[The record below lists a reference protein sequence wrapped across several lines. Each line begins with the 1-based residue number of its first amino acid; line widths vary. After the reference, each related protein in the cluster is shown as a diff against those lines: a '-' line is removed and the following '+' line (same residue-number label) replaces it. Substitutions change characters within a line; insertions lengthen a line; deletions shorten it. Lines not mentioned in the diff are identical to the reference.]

1 MKVAR
6 NPLEIIAA
14 AGCQGVALGDTE
26 ALILLGYLEG
36 HDYCLMMDEHR
47 KMWLHDNQDGE
58 KDENDTLY
66 TIRDVIELCQE
77 LNGEILLEEESRE
90 TVQPEYIL
98 DLHKDEILLERMMEK
113 ASAAIPPEPRE
124 YKVVIVEHLR
134 RVIPVN
140 AENWADAEM
149 KVREAYDRQEIVL
162 DADDF
167 AGVSFSL
174 GG

>member
-14 AGCQGVALGDTE
+14 AGCQGGALGDTE

-58 KDENDTLY
+58 NDDNDTPY

-90 TVQPEYIL
+90 TTQPEYIL

-113 ASAAIPPEPRE
+113 ASAAIPPEARD
-124 YKVVIVEHLR
+124 YKVVGVEHLR
-134 RVIPVN
+134 RVVPVN
-140 AENWADAEM
+140 AENWADAEL

-167 AGVSFSL
+167 AGVTFSL

>member
-6 NPLEIIAA
+6 NSLEIIAA
-14 AGCQGVALGDTE
+14 AGCQGVAMNDTE
-26 ALILLGYLEG
+26 AAILLGYLEG
-36 HDYCLMMDEHR
+36 HDYCLLMDDR
-47 KMWLHDNQDGE
+47 RRLWLHDNKDGE

-90 TVQPEYIL
+90 TTQPEYIM
-98 DLHKDEILLERMMEK
+98 DLRKDEMLLGYMMEK
-113 ASAAIPPEPRE
+113 ASAAIPPEARE
-124 YKVVIVEHLR
+124 YKVVVVEHLR
-134 RVIPVN
+134 RVIPVK
-140 AENWADAEM
+140 AKNWADAEL
-149 KVREAYDRQEIVL
+149 KVREAYDRKEIVL
-162 DADDF
+162 GTGDF

>member
-36 HDYCLMMDEHR
+36 HDYCLMMDDHR

-58 KDENDTLY
+58 NDENDTPY

-90 TVQPEYIL
+90 TTQPEYIL
-98 DLHKDEILLERMMEK
+98 DLRKDEILLEHMMEK
-113 ASAAIPPEPRE
+113 ASAAIPPEARE

-134 RVIPVN
+134 RVISVN
-140 AENWADAEM
+140 AENWADAEL
-149 KVREAYDRQEIVL
+149 KVREAYDRAEIVL
-162 DADDF
+162 SVDDF
-167 AGVSFSL
+167 AGVTFSL

>member
-58 KDENDTLY
+58 NDENDTPY

-90 TVQPEYIL
+90 TTQPEYIL

-113 ASAAIPPEPRE
+113 ASAAIPPASCLPS
-124 YKVVIVEHLR
+124 KLR
-134 RVIPVN
+134 PGLV
-140 AENWADAEM
+140 ASA
-149 KVREAYDRQEIVL
+149 
-162 DADDF
+162 
-167 AGVSFSL
+167 SL
-174 GG
+174 PILTGYGQYLLSRR